1 MKLYEEK
8 LKEKEAELKKLDD
21 NKRAFEQNKKQEDE

>member
-1 MKLYEEK
+1 MKLIELK

-21 NKRAFEQNKKQEDE
+21 IKKERE